1 MSFLREGKLH
11 IAIETNREFFAIGR
25 GSVDVELLRN
35 RYADE
40 IRWFTGFIDELS
52 WVDTF
57 YQTGAGGSR
66 G

>member
-25 GSVDVELLRN
+25 GSVDVELLRS

-40 IRWFTGFIDELS
+40 IRWFTGFIDQVER
-52 WVDTF
+52 V
-57 YQTGAGGSR
+57 
-66 G
+66 